1 MEWIF
6 ILTFI
11 FGVSDIYGIKVLTCL
26 RLSFS
31 HLNEHKFKR
40 NFNDTVNASCNCAAD
55 IETIIHY
62 HVHHQLCV
70 QRVEL

>member
-31 HLNEHKFKR
+31 HLNEHISL
-40 NFNDTVNASCNCAAD
+40 NVISM
-55 IETIIHY
+55 I
-62 HVHHQLCV
+62 Q
-70 QRVEL
+70 